1 LKDHNYSQV
10 KFGSEYCFFPIDN
23 VSGEGVEELKRAIDT
38 LARQQK
44 HVHMKIPVRWL
55 SCLDEIER
63 EADATSSSYLK
74 LQDVQNLA
82 KTVGIV
88 SMSEVEAMLR
98 LLHELGL
105 LIRLSGTVNLR
116 SYVVINQ
123 QWLVDQLS
131 KIIRDPI
138 THNDSFSERIK
149 SAGLSCDYHTLHTNA
164 LITHDLIE
172 FLWNDEMVEFL
183 VDLMR
188 ETMLLSD
195 WGFGDG
201 VEKTYLIPSLISGEK
216 QVIPKRI
223 KTSCRFDF
231 SEFSLPTGVFQRL
244 VCLCVN
250 QSSRKPSVNRS
261 PSLFEFSCC
270 IWLGPSRHDCFW
282 LENDSRFITAHVEND
297 NLASECFSLVQSCL
311 RKIKYDVMGNDFS
324 WTTSFSTPSSPG
336 VFKTPEE
343 TAETDYNPWIL
354 ATVGPVHETEGQNES
369 DLEKVL
375 GEFLNQ
381 L

>member
-1 LKDHNYSQV
+1 MEGSEKFNVSLESLRFWLDSTKMHAPSTPVVLVGTFLDQIRSSTVLSVISKSLRVFLKDHNYSQV

-131 KIIRDPI
+131 KVGVCW
-138 THNDSFSERIK
+138 EQ
-149 SAGLSCDYHTLHTNA
+149 
-164 LITHDLIE
+164 
-172 FLWNDEMVEFL
+172 EM
-183 VDLMR
+183 
-188 ETMLLSD
+188 
-195 WGFGDG
+195 
-201 VEKTYLIPSLISGEK
+201 
-216 QVIPKRI
+216 
-223 KTSCRFDF
+223 
-231 SEFSLPTGVFQRL
+231 
-244 VCLCVN
+244 
-250 QSSRKPSVNRS
+250 
-261 PSLFEFSCC
+261 
-270 IWLGPSRHDCFW
+270 
-282 LENDSRFITAHVEND
+282 
-297 NLASECFSLVQSCL
+297 
-311 RKIKYDVMGNDFS
+311 
-324 WTTSFSTPSSPG
+324 
-336 VFKTPEE
+336 
-343 TAETDYNPWIL
+343 
-354 ATVGPVHETEGQNES
+354 
-369 DLEKVL
+369 
-375 GEFLNQ
+375 
-381 L
+381 